1 MMRNRHLS
9 LFSAICLVSICF
21 TPLIWPTTAFSL
33 SYDYAVE
40 GADGSLVQ
48 AGLEAFGTLGGDRLT
63 SDSVNL
69 KASIDFST
77 YEYTGAAITPEVSV
91 FAVDGSVL
99 VNGINYEVLY
109 SNNVAPGCAAISV
122 NGLGDYS
129 GISAQLSFRIVRSSD
144 NSIALPGS
152 WAYQNGKWWW
162 RYEDGGWP
170 SNCFLTI
177 GGAEYYFDSEGY
189 AATGWRYLSDGWHL
203 FSGSCAHLKGWAA
216 SGSHW
221 FYLDETSGLMK
232 TGWVLVNHN
241 WYYLDLS
248 GAMQTGWLFL
258 DNTWYWLEPSGLM
271 ATGFKLV
278 NGALYHFSQSG
289 SMSTGWFVDDGTWY
303 CANATGAIRAGW
315 FYYGSNWYWLD
326 PNNNGA
332 MLLGFQTV
340 NGSIYYLDPD
350 SGGALECNA
359 WIFSQDGSAYYA
371 CGSGAIVL
379 TGVKDSVGAIKLNDA
394 EGKPMVGWYWSSAAQ
409 TWFYTDSDGVLQ
421 HGWQLIGERWYHLDN
436 ESGVMNTGWFRDADR
451 LWYYLMSS
459 GQMAT
464 GWNSI
469 DNGEYFFNAAGAW
482 VEPERSAHTSSQ
494 SQIVGRCY
502 NVPSPGVGLCSEWV
516 SEVFYPVLGSYP
528 NGDACDMFWNW
539 CHSRD
544 ISQLKVGMIVAVP
557 THTHTNAGARWGHI
571 AIYVGNGMVM
581 DNIGYIRTT
590 SLAWWLNYYHTTAT
604 PQWGWVLNTPLSLI
618 HI

>member
-33 SYDYAVE
+33 SFDYAVE

-91 FAVDGSVL
+91 FAVDGSAL

-604 PQWGWVLNTPLSLI
+604 PQWGWVLNTPLE
-618 HI
+618 

>member
-99 VNGINYEVLY
+99 VNGINYEFLY

-604 PQWGWVLNTPLSLI
+604 PLWGWVLNTPLE
-618 HI
+618 

>member
-359 WIFSQDGSAYYA
+359 WISSQDGSAYYA

-604 PQWGWVLNTPLSLI
+604 PQWGWVLNTPLE
-618 HI
+618 

>member
-258 DNTWYWLEPSGLM
+258 DNTWNWLEPSGLM

-278 NGALYHFSQSG
+278 NGALYLFSQSG

-379 TGVKDSVGAIKLNDA
+379 TGVKDSEGAIKLNDE
-394 EGKPMVGWYWSSAAQ
+394 EGKPMVGWNWSSAAQ
-409 TWFYTDSDGVLQ
+409 PRFYTDSDGVLQ

-494 SQIVGRCY
+494 SQIVGRCF

-557 THTHTNAGARWGHI
+557 THTLTYAAARWGHI

-604 PQWGWVLNTPLSLI
+604 PQWGWVLNTPLE
-618 HI
+618 

>member
-590 SLAWWLNYYHTTAT
+590 SLAWWLNYYHTIAT
-604 PQWGWVLNTPLSLI
+604 PQWGWVLNTPLE
-618 HI
+618 

>member
-48 AGLEAFGTLGGDRLT
+48 AGLEAFGTLGGDRLA

-604 PQWGWVLNTPLSLI
+604 PQWGWVLNTPLE
-618 HI
+618 

>member
-451 LWYYLMSS
+451 LWYYLMAS

-604 PQWGWVLNTPLSLI
+604 PQWGWVLNTPLG
-618 HI
+618 

>member
-340 NGSIYYLDPD
+340 NGSIYYFDPD

-451 LWYYLMSS
+451 LWYYLMAS

-604 PQWGWVLNTPLSLI
+604 PQWGWVLNTPLE
-618 HI
+618 

>member
-129 GISAQLSFRIVRSSD
+129 GISAQLSFRIIRSSD

-271 ATGFKLV
+271 ATGIKLV

-451 LWYYLMSS
+451 LWYYLMAS

-604 PQWGWVLNTPLSLI
+604 PQWGWVLNTPLG
-618 HI
+618 

>member
-122 NGLGDYS
+122 NGLGNYS

-289 SMSTGWFVDDGTWY
+289 SMSTGWFVDDGIWY

-436 ESGVMNTGWFRDADR
+436 ESGVMNTGWFRDDDG
-451 LWYYLMSS
+451 LWYYLMAS

-604 PQWGWVLNTPLSLI
+604 PQWGWVLNTPLE
-618 HI
+618 

>member
-69 KASIDFST
+69 KASIDFLT

-451 LWYYLMSS
+451 LWYYLMAS

-604 PQWGWVLNTPLSLI
+604 PQWGWVLNTPLE
-618 HI
+618 

>member
-258 DNTWYWLEPSGLM
+258 DNTWYWLEPYGLM

-451 LWYYLMSS
+451 LWYYLMAS

-604 PQWGWVLNTPLSLI
+604 PQWGWVLNTPLE
-618 HI
+618 

>member
-315 FYYGSNWYWLD
+315 FYYGYNWYWLD

-604 PQWGWVLNTPLSLI
+604 PQWGWVLNTPLE
-618 HI
+618 

>member
-350 SGGALECNA
+350 SGDALECNA

-604 PQWGWVLNTPLSLI
+604 PQWGWVLNTPLE
-618 HI
+618 

>member
-122 NGLGDYS
+122 NGPGDYS

-604 PQWGWVLNTPLSLI
+604 PQWGWVLNTPLE
-618 HI
+618 

>member
-1 MMRNRHLS
+1 MMRNRHFS

-48 AGLEAFGTLGGDRLT
+48 AGQEAFGTLGGDRLT

-394 EGKPMVGWYWSSAAQ
+394 EGKPILGWYWSSAAQ

-544 ISQLKVGMIVAVP
+544 ISQLKVGMIVAIP

-604 PQWGWVLNTPLSLI
+604 PQWGWVLNTPLE
-618 HI
+618 

>member
-258 DNTWYWLEPSGLM
+258 DNTWYWLEPSGFM

-604 PQWGWVLNTPLSLI
+604 PQWGWVLNTPLE
-618 HI
+618 

>member
-451 LWYYLMSS
+451 LWYYLMAS

-544 ISQLKVGMIVAVP
+544 VSQLKVGMIVAVP

-604 PQWGWVLNTPLSLI
+604 PQWGWVLNTPLE
-618 HI
+618 

>member
-303 CANATGAIRAGW
+303 CADATGAIRAGW

-409 TWFYTDSDGVLQ
+409 AWFYTDSDGVLQ

-604 PQWGWVLNTPLSLI
+604 PQWGWVLNTPLE
-618 HI
+618 

>member
-144 NSIALPGS
+144 NGIALPGS

-604 PQWGWVLNTPLSLI
+604 PQWGWVLNTPLE
-618 HI
+618 

>member
-436 ESGVMNTGWFRDADR
+436 ESGVMNTGWFRDADG

-604 PQWGWVLNTPLSLI
+604 PQWGWVLNTPLE
-618 HI
+618 

>member
-340 NGSIYYLDPD
+340 NGSFYYLDPD

-421 HGWQLIGERWYHLDN
+421 HGWQFIGERWYHLDN

-604 PQWGWVLNTPLSLI
+604 PQWGWVLNTPLE
-618 HI
+618 

>member
-394 EGKPMVGWYWSSAAQ
+394 EGKPILGWYWSSAAQ

-581 DNIGYIRTT
+581 DNIGYIRAT

-604 PQWGWVLNTPLSLI
+604 PQWGWVLNTPLE
-618 HI
+618 

>member
-315 FYYGSNWYWLD
+315 FYYGSSWYWLD

-604 PQWGWVLNTPLSLI
+604 PQWGWVLNTPLE
-618 HI
+618 

>member
-469 DNGEYFFNAAGAW
+469 DNGEYYFNAAGAW

-604 PQWGWVLNTPLSLI
+604 PQWGWVLNTPLE
-618 HI
+618 

>member
-590 SLAWWLNYYHTTAT
+590 SLA
-604 PQWGWVLNTPLSLI
+604 
-618 HI
+618 

>member
-40 GADGSLVQ
+40 RADGSLVQ

-604 PQWGWVLNTPLSLI
+604 PQWGWVLNTPLE
-618 HI
+618 

>member
-278 NGALYHFSQSG
+278 NGALYHFFQSG

-604 PQWGWVLNTPLSLI
+604 PQWGWVLNTPLE
-618 HI
+618 

>member
-99 VNGINYEVLY
+99 ANGINYEVLY

-248 GAMQTGWLFL
+248 GTMQTGWLFL

-604 PQWGWVLNTPLSLI
+604 PQWGWVLNTPLE
-618 HI
+618 

>member
-144 NSIALPGS
+144 KSIALPGS

-604 PQWGWVLNTPLSLI
+604 PQWGWVLNTPLE
-618 HI
+618 

>member
-216 SGSHW
+216 IGSHW

-379 TGVKDSVGAIKLNDA
+379 TGVKDSVGAIKLNDD

-571 AIYVGNGMVM
+571 AIYVGNGMIM

-604 PQWGWVLNTPLSLI
+604 PQWGWVLNTPLE
-618 HI
+618 

>member
-91 FAVDGSVL
+91 FGVDGSVL

-604 PQWGWVLNTPLSLI
+604 PQWGWVLNTPLE
-618 HI
+618 

>member
-258 DNTWYWLEPSGLM
+258 DNTWYWFEPSGLM

-379 TGVKDSVGAIKLNDA
+379 TGVRDSVDAIKLNDA

-604 PQWGWVLNTPLSLI
+604 PQWGWVLNTPLE
-618 HI
+618 

>member
-232 TGWVLVNHN
+232 TCWVLVNHN

-303 CANATGAIRAGW
+303 CADATGAIRAGW

-604 PQWGWVLNTPLSLI
+604 PQWGWVLNTPLE
-618 HI
+618 

>member
-278 NGALYHFSQSG
+278 NGALYHFTQSG

-604 PQWGWVLNTPLSLI
+604 PQWGWVLNTPLE
-618 HI
+618 

>member
-40 GADGSLVQ
+40 GADGSFVQ

-604 PQWGWVLNTPLSLI
+604 PQWGWVLNTPLE
-618 HI
+618 

>member
-289 SMSTGWFVDDGTWY
+289 SMSTGWFVDDVTWY

-451 LWYYLMSS
+451 LWYYLMAS

-604 PQWGWVLNTPLSLI
+604 PQWGWVLNTPLE
-618 HI
+618 

>member
-451 LWYYLMSS
+451 LWYYLMAS

-544 ISQLKVGMIVAVP
+544 ILQLKVGMIVAVP

-604 PQWGWVLNTPLSLI
+604 PQWGWVLNTPLE
-618 HI
+618 